1 MTTIGS
7 TLFHLTRETK
17 CFNLDNV
24 FATSLLL
31 TTVWALFLAAT
42 QGKRIIRIIVH
53 FSLFGLD
60 PSDRP
65 HVGNFL
71 GCTLA
76 NQREGRMLLR

>member
-17 CFNLDNV
+17 FFNLDNV

-42 QGKRIIRIIVH
+42 RGKRRLRMLVLYDVPH
-53 FSLFGLD
+53 
-60 PSDRP
+60 RP
-65 HVGNFL
+65 HFDVG
-71 GCTLA
+71 GTYA
-76 NQREGRMLLR
+76 A